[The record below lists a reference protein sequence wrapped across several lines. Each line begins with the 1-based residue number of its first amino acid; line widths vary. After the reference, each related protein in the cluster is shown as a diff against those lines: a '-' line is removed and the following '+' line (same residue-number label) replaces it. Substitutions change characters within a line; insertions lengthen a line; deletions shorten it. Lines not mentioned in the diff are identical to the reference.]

1 MVVNLGVVAF
11 TVTLWTLV
19 GFLGQAFFSM
29 RFLVQWIVSER
40 VRQSVIPVAF
50 WYFSIFGGATLFVYA
65 LHIEDPVFIVGQGAG
80 LLIYGRNL
88 YFIQRDRK
96 KKNALAAAGGG
107 NTEETG
113 TQ

>member
-1 MVVNLGVVAF
+1 MVVNLGIMAF
-11 TVTLWTLV
+11 TVTLWTAV

-50 WYFSIFGGATLFVYA
+50 WYFSIFGGATLFIYA

-88 YFIQRDRK
+88 YFILRDRK
-96 KKNALAAAGGG
+96 RKNAVAAAGGG
-107 NTEETG
+107 NAG
-113 TQ
+113 DAGSQ